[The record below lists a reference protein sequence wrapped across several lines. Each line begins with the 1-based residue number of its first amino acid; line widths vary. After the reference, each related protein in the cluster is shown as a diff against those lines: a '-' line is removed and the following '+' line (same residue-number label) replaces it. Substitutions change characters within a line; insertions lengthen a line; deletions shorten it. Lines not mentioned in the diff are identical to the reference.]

1 MFLALDRSAK
11 PTGTLRIIIYTIV
24 FNRLADC
31 LSSIAKLIN
40 LDPIRY
46 VHRQTQSFYYLSVFA
61 LCLANCFYRYAY
73 IKKQHLTYF
82 QS

>member
-1 MFLALDRSAK
+1 MFLTLDRRVN
-11 PTGTLRIIIYTIV
+11 PTRTVRIIIYTIV

-46 VHRQTQSFYYLSVFA
+46 VHLQTHHFYYLSVLA
-61 LCLANCFYRYAY
+61 LSLANYFSGYAY
-73 IKKQHLTYF
+73 KK
-82 QS
+82 SSI

>member
-1 MFLALDRSAK
+1 MFLTLDRRVN
-11 PTGTLRIIIYTIV
+11 PTRTVRIIIYTIV

-46 VHRQTQSFYYLSVFA
+46 VHLQTQHFSYLSVFA
-61 LCLANCFYRYAY
+61 LCLANCFYEYAY
-73 IKKQHLTYF
+73 KK
-82 QS
+82 SSI